1 LLQNRNA
8 FGHALITDIAGN
20 ASDKPVPSENP
31 KAMIVN
37 IASRA
42 ATSRM
47 SGSSRKAN
55 LAAIRDRPRPRM
67 ASPRRRVSKLTYAH
81 HPGER

>member
-1 LLQNRNA
+1 
-8 FGHALITDIAGN
+8 
-20 ASDKPVPSENP
+20 
-31 KAMIVN
+31 
-37 IASRA
+37 
-42 ATSRM
+42 M